1 MVSKLGEGTSLGS
14 REKMWLRVCRIVSGI
29 KAWESHR
36 FTGTALTKPVSPVY
50 KEHKVG
56 NTKIWGQGAGEI
68 VQSESTCCASIKGP
82 EFDPQSPSKKIG
94 TFVIPAQGR

>member
-36 FTGTALTKPVSPVY
+36 FTGTALTKPASLVY

-56 NTKIWGQGAGEI
+56 KHKNLGPRGWGD
-68 VQSESTCCASIKGP
+68 CAIRKYLLCKHKRT
-82 EFDPQSPSKKIG
+82 Q
-94 TFVIPAQGR
+94 V